1 MITSNQTKSQ
11 AVSKQMV
18 WAAYKKVKANGG
30 SAGID
35 EMSILAFDQDIS
47 KNLYKIWNR
56 MASGSYFPPAVK
68 TVEIPKKPTGK
79 RKLGIPTVSDRIA
92 QTVVKEYLEPQID
105 KQFSKS
111 SYGYRVGK
119 SAHQAVEQAVNNCR
133 NKAWVIDL
141 DIKGFFDNL
150 NHNIMMELLKQHTQ
164 EKWIIMYTERWLKA
178 PVEEDGE
185 TKTREK
191 GTPQGGVISP
201 LLANIYLHHAFD
213 SWMEENYH
221 YISYERYAD
230 DIIVHCSTK
239 DQAENLLEEI
249 RKRLKEY
256 ELDLHPEKTKIVYC
270 KNYRRKEE
278 YEKVQFT
285 FLGFSFQP
293 RSYRSKQQQ
302 GEFLGYGAAI
312 SADAQKAINEKIKE
326 TKFHRWSED
335 VIEEIAKQLNPK
347 LRGWLNYYGK
357 FGKWEMNKLL
367 DHLNMRLVKWVQ
379 NKYKLTGLKAG
390 IAKLDSIYTAK
401 PKLFAHWAYGFRP

>member
-18 WAAYKKVKANGG
+18 WAAYNKVKANGG

-35 EMSILAFDQDIS
+35 EMSILEFDQDIS

-92 QTVVKEYLEPQID
+92 QTVVKNYLESQID

-119 SAHQAVEQAVNNCR
+119 SAHQAVEQAINNCR

-178 PVEEDGE
+178 PMEEDGE

-201 LLANIYLHHAFD
+201 LLANMYLHHAFD
-213 SWMEENYH
+213 GWMEENYH

-270 KNYRRKEE
+270 KTNRREQE

-293 RSYRSKQQQ
+293 RSYFSKQN

-390 IAKLDSIYTAK
+390 IEKLDSIYTAQ

>member
-1 MITSNQTKSQ
+1 
-11 AVSKQMV
+11 
-18 WAAYKKVKANGG
+18 
-30 SAGID
+30 
-35 EMSILAFDQDIS
+35 
-47 KNLYKIWNR
+47 

>member
-11 AVSKQMV
+11 AVSKLMV

-47 KNLYKIWNR
+47 KHLYKIWNR
-56 MASGSYFPPAVK
+56 MTSGSYFPPAVK

-92 QTVVKEYLEPQID
+92 QTVVKNYLEPQID

-119 SAHQAVEQAVNNCR
+119 SAHQAVEQAINNCR
-133 NKAWVIDL
+133 NRAWVIDL

-178 PVEEDGE
+178 PMEEDGE

-221 YISYERYAD
+221 YIAYERYAD

-239 DQAENLLEEI
+239 DQAEKLLEEI

-270 KNYRRKEE
+270 KNYRRKIGVV
-278 YEKVQFT
+278 YSK
-285 FLGFSFQP
+285 
-293 RSYRSKQQQ
+293 RS
-302 GEFLGYGAAI
+302 A
-312 SADAQKAINEKIKE
+312 
-326 TKFHRWSED
+326 
-335 VIEEIAKQLNPK
+335 
-347 LRGWLNYYGK
+347 
-357 FGKWEMNKLL
+357 
-367 DHLNMRLVKWVQ
+367 
-379 NKYKLTGLKAG
+379 
-390 IAKLDSIYTAK
+390 
-401 PKLFAHWAYGFRP
+401 FRK

>member
-11 AVSKQMV
+11 AVSKLMV

-56 MASGSYFPPAVK
+56 MTSGSYFPPAVK

-92 QTVVKEYLEPQID
+92 QTVVKNYLEPQID

-119 SAHQAVEQAVNNCR
+119 SAHQAVEQAINNCR
-133 NKAWVIDL
+133 NRAWVIDL

-178 PVEEDGE
+178 PMEEDGE

-221 YISYERYAD
+221 YIAYERYAD

-239 DQAENLLEEI
+239 DQAEKLLEEI

-293 RSYRSKQQQ
+293 RSYRSKQQH

-326 TKFHRWSED
+326 TKFHRWSDD

-390 IAKLDSIYTAK
+390 IEKLDSIYTAQ